1 VRAASANSR
10 NVLGGS
16 DAEKEKL
23 ALRPQGPEAGR
34 NAAPRP
40 PTRRRGR
47 ATATRAA
54 PPRPRFANPRRNVLS
69 NLLRTRLKSRLDLTA
84 MENLLDPQADAL

>member
-1 VRAASANSR
+1 MRAASANSR

-23 ALRPQGPEAGR
+23 ALRSQGPEAGR

-40 PTRRRGR
+40 DTRR
-47 ATATRAA
+47 
-54 PPRPRFANPRRNVLS
+54 RPRFANPRRNLLS

-84 MENLLDPQADAL
+84 MENFLDPQADAL